1 MRSTRRTWIAKNLG
15 GSLGLLGTQALAAET
30 AQENPSSRSTELK
43 ITSLRVTPIALPD
56 PPILASSGCH
66 GPYFLRNIV
75 ELETNAGI
83 TGIGETH
90 GGENVSTALVKGRGV
105 IVGQSA
111 FAYRKFAGE
120 LMKLGASAYAGIELA
135 CLDVIGKATGRR
147 LCELLGG
154 PVREKVEFGSY
165 LFFRY
170 AADHPRVLD
179 DPHLADGRGRGD
191 KALDQWGEVRTPE
204 AMAEMAWRFHQ
215 KWGFRVHKL
224 KGGVL
229 PPDVE
234 LETMRAL
241 NARFQGKHPLR
252 IDPNAVWTMNTAL
265 RIGEKLK
272 ELPLEYYEDPV
283 SGQQAM
289 GEVREKTKLRMST
302 NMCVTR
308 FSHIPEA
315 IRTKPI
321 DVVLCDHHGWGGITA
336 CQALGTMA
344 QPLGWALS
352 QHSNNHA
359 GITMAAMIHV
369 GALVPQL
376 TYASDTH
383 YPWLVDGADIIQ
395 GPKLK
400 IEGGFMEVPKAAGLG
415 VELDRDKLS
424 KAHEVYQ
431 KCGMRRRDDA
441 TTMRRF
447 EPGWQRTML

>member
-1 MRSTRRTWIAKNLG
+1 MSRPVFPAQHCRSGNEGRHHRHRR
-15 GSLGLLGTQALAAET
+15 
-30 AQENPSSRSTELK
+30 
-43 ITSLRVTPIALPD
+43 
-56 PPILASSGCH
+56 
-66 GPYFLRNIV
+66 
-75 ELETNAGI
+75 
-83 TGIGETH
+83 
-90 GGENVSTALVKGRGV
+90 
-105 IVGQSA
+105 
-111 FAYRKFAGE
+111 
-120 LMKLGASAYAGIELA
+120 
-135 CLDVIGKATGRR
+135 
-147 LCELLGG
+147 
-154 PVREKVEFGSY
+154 
-165 LFFRY
+165 
-170 AADHPRVLD
+170 
-179 DPHLADGRGRGD
+179 
-191 KALDQWGEVRTPE
+191 
-204 AMAEMAWRFHQ
+204 
-215 KWGFRVHKL
+215 
-224 KGGVL
+224 
-229 PPDVE
+229 
-234 LETMRAL
+234 
-241 NARFQGKHPLR
+241 NARLQGKQPLR

-289 GEVREKTKLRMST
+289 DEVREKTKLRMST

-336 CQALGTMA
+336 CQALGMMA
-344 QPLGWALS
+344 EPLGWALS
-352 QHSNNHA
+352 QHGNNHA

-395 GPKLK
+395 VPKLK